1 MWTIIFIVTT
11 IICGIGWITRYIS
24 CTAMI
29 YYMKKT
35 GYKLPNDEEIKECT
49 RFVVRHFI
57 K

>member
-11 IICGIGWITRYIS
+11 IICGIGWLARYIS

-29 YYMKKT
+29 YYMKKK
-35 GYKLPNDEEIKECT
+35 GFKLPNDEETEECT
-49 RFVVRHFI
+49 QFVVKHLF